1 MKLKSM
7 LKSELAN
14 AAGVSPQTFR
24 RWLKNDEQYLK
35 AQGIR
40 PTTKL
45 LPPQVVSYLIEKYC
59 IEL

>member
-14 AAGVSPQTFR
+14 AAGVSSQTFR
-24 RWLKNDEQYLK
+24 RWLKTDEQYLN
-35 AQGIR
+35 AQGIK
-40 PTTKL
+40 PTTKM